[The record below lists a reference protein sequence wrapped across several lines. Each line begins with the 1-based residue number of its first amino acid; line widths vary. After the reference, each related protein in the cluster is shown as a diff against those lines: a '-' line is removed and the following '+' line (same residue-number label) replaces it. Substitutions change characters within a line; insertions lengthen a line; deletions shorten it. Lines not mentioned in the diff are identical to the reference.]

1 MEVWVVFLILGAACL
16 LIGLVVSA
24 NKKQAAGPQKPGV
37 TLQPYNPGA
46 LDMPSNMPSNISLP
60 TQWDELAITRQLQQ
74 LRDRKPNLIPHY
86 IDSVKERWIVRQ
98 DDRTGQVRLQF
109 LKIQIEQLKL
119 TKEFQQTVDDLEL
132 LSLEK
137 TKRIKTIELETEE
150 IDIKKRGLTQKEKLE
165 ALREQKKLELE
176 IAQLDKQINEIK
188 KPSMAAEP
196 ELTAEE
202 KRVRER
208 QSCEERLANYKAE
221 KQKAL
226 QVDDADE
233 RVLRVNAIDDAIQRE
248 MERWARL
255 L

>member
-1 MEVWVVFLILGAACL
+1 
-16 LIGLVVSA
+16 
-24 NKKQAAGPQKPGV
+24 
-37 TLQPYNPGA
+37 
-46 LDMPSNMPSNISLP
+46 MPSNMPSNISLP

-176 IAQLDKQINEIK
+176 IAQLDQQIDGIKAPHKSEAKLSPEEQKAKDRSACEAKIQSLKQ
-188 KPSMAAEP
+188 
-196 ELTAEE
+196 
-202 KRVRER
+202 
-208 QSCEERLANYKAE
+208 E

-226 QVDDADE
+226 KIDDEDE
-233 RVLRVNAIDDAIQRE
+233 RLLKVNAVDAALERE
-248 MERWARL
+248 YERWAKL